1 MHMRL
6 VQMEITKGALSP
18 LREFYA
24 KRIIPALQDVMGC
37 RYAGLTHSV
46 HHEDQCISLT
56 LWDSQEDAQA
66 YEKKGVFQ
74 ALMQEVHPY
83 LSESS
88 EFKIQLSENLTLE
101 YVPVPNEPVVRGFPI
116 AERSD
121 IPGSAHKHSSAM
133 WLRIVSMKILP
144 GKLDEFNRLYAEHAI
159 PALQKAKGCRYVY
172 LLESDERS
180 HEVLSVTSW
189 DSKQDAEAF
198 ENSGLFEQLLE
209 TQKHTLSGLYQWKRS
224 LGKEQAGH
232 SATSEDV
239 VVEHYTVLTEKS
251 FK

>member
-6 VQMEITKGALSP
+6 VHIEVKKGALP
-18 LREFYA
+18 LLQEFYS
-24 KRIIPALQDVMGC
+24 KRIIPSLHDVKGC
-37 RYAGLTHSV
+37 RYAGLTQSI
-46 HHEDQCISLT
+46 HHPEQCISLT

-66 YEKKGVFQ
+66 YESKGTFKG
-74 ALMQEVHPY
+74 LMEGVHPY

-101 YVPVPNEPVVRGFPI
+101 YVPVPNEPVVKDYPI
-116 AERSD
+116 AARSE
-121 IPGSAHKHSSAM
+121 IPLSGRDSDNAM
-133 WLRIVSMKILP
+133 WLRIVSLKILP

-159 PALQKAKGCRYVY
+159 PALRNAKGCRHVY
-172 LLESDERS
+172 LLESGERS

-189 DSKQDAEAF
+189 DSKQDAEAY

-209 TQKHTLSGLYQWKRS
+209 AQKHLLSGLYQWKRT
-224 LGKEQAGH
+224 LGKEQASH

-239 VVEHYTVLTEKS
+239 MTEHYAVLTGKN